1 MRLLVCGGRGYTDWR
16 HLQASLERL
25 HEERP
30 ITLLITGGAPG
41 ADDLAARWAQY
52 RKLPVCVFPANWK
65 HEGRAA
71 GPLRN
76 KAMLQFGA
84 PDAVLA
90 FPGGRGT
97 AGMVELAVN
106 AGVKITYAPFGHLP
120 LTPSPNQC
128 SFRNERL
135 GDLR

>member
-1 MRLLVCGGRGYTDWR
+1 MKLLVCGGRDYADWR
-16 HLQASLERL
+16 HLQEALEAL
-25 HEERP
+25 HKSRP
-30 ITLLITGGAPG
+30 ITLLIAGGAPG

-76 KAMLQFGA
+76 RAMLQFGA

-90 FPGGRGT
+90 FPGGKGT
-97 AGMVELAVN
+97 DGMCRLASE
-106 AGVKITYAPFGHLP
+106 AGVEVIRAVAA
-120 LTPSPNQC
+120 
-128 SFRNERL
+128 
-135 GDLR
+135 